1 MYSEKRCP
9 SKFDRER
16 NLKTNSNEKKFPN
29 TKTVY
34 GPVKSWRFGMSLGID
49 PIFTI
54 STCSFN
60 CIYCQLGQIQNIT
73 DEVKEYV
80 ATEKVLSDFEELIKK
95 DIPVDVI
102 TYSGSGEPSLASNL
116 GEMIDG
122 IRKIKPELP
131 QYILTNATHLL
142 DDDVRKNLLKLDKV
156 IVKLDASN
164 EETFKQINRPA
175 EGITLARV
183 IEGIK
188 LLKTE
193 FKGEIEVQSMFMP
206 INDKHLEDIAK
217 LFKEI
222 SPDAVQLNT
231 PKRPYPLSW
240 HRENR
245 GNHELVFDYEVRE
258 LKGVDEARA
267 LEIQDQLEE
276 KTGLKFY
283 SVYR

>member
-1 MYSEKRCP
+1 M
-9 SKFDRER
+9 
-16 NLKTNSNEKKFPN
+16 TNKFPN

-34 GPVKSWRFGMSLGID
+34 GPVKSWRFGMSVGID
-49 PIFTI
+49 PIFET

-60 CIYCQLGQIQNIT
+60 CIYCQLGNIQVVT
-73 DEVKEYV
+73 DAVKEYV
-80 ATEKVLSDFEELIKK
+80 PTERVISDFKELMQKK
-95 DIPVDVI
+95 IPIDVI

-116 GEMIDG
+116 GEIIDS
-122 IRKIKPELP
+122 IRELKPELP
-131 QYILTNATHLL
+131 QYILTNATHLTEDL
-142 DDDVRKNLLKLDKV
+142 VRSNLLKLDKI

-164 EETFKQINRPA
+164 EESFKAINRPA
-175 EGITLARV
+175 PGITLERV
-183 IEGIK
+183 LEGIEK
-188 LLKTE
+188 LKKD

-206 INDKHLEDIAK
+206 INDKHLEDLSVLLK
-217 LFKEI
+217 KI

-245 GNHELVFDYEVRE
+245 GNHDLIFDYEVRDI
-258 LKGVDEARA
+258 KKVDEKRA

-276 KTGLKFY
+276 KTGLKIY